1 MKRYTYL
8 KTFVEVAR
16 TGRFITAAQAMG
28 LPRSTVSQHV
38 QKLEADLGVRLIRR
52 NTRDVSLTEAGRRLF
67 QNAEANLE
75 GLDRAFRQLQGDD
88 ADFTGTI
95 RVSAPADFDP
105 APIAKAIS
113 EVSKAYPGADFELRL
128 TNEVVSLIKE
138 DIDVAIGIATRN
150 DGGRVERQVLPVS
163 WCLCTSAGY
172 LDANGVDRSLDEL
185 QDFIAPPRPLRTL
198 LEREVFGGRSLP
210 DGRFTCDHLAMAKAL
225 VVGGLGVGLVPR
237 GMVSSELG
245 RGELRTLLDDEITGT
260 TPLSVV
266 FASRQDIQPPVR
278 AFYQAF
284 RAAMTVS

>member
-8 KTFVEVAR
+8 QTFVEVAR

-105 APIAKAIS
+105 APIAEAIS
-113 EVSKAYPGADFELRL
+113 EVSKAYPGGDFELRL
-128 TNEVVSLIKE
+128 TNEVVNLIKE

-163 WCLCTSAGY
+163 WCLCASAGY

-210 DGRFTCDHLAMAKAL
+210 DCRFTCDHLAMAKAL

-237 GMVSSELG
+237 GMVSLELG

-284 RAAMTVS
+284 RAAMTAS